1 MSATNRF
8 LVSTRGRILTRLL
21 REPATVAE
29 LAEAFG
35 ISPNAARQHVTGLER
50 DGYVERFRTRPTTS
64 KPAAVY
70 RPTPEGQA
78 LFPKAYAPV
87 LEAVVAEYAE
97 AHGGERGMAAFLQ
110 DVGHRLGR
118 LHEPPK
124 DATREERIDAAV
136 ALLADLGGVLEV
148 GEADDGVVWL
158 DGHGCPLSGVVK
170 RHPEFC
176 TMIAVMLREMI
187 ALPVEQCCRNEE
199 RNPSC
204 RFAIGVRAAG

>member
-35 ISPNAARQHVTGLER
+35 ISANAARQHVTGLER

-64 KPAAVY
+64 RPAAVY
-70 RPTPEGQA
+70 RPTPEGEA
-78 LFPKAYAPV
+78 LFPKGYAPV
-87 LEAVVAEYAE
+87 LDAVVAEYAE
-97 AHGGERGMAAFLQ
+97 AHGGEREMAAFLR

-118 LHEPPK
+118 AHGPPE

-136 ALLADLGGVLEV
+136 ALLADLGGVIEV
-148 GEADDGVVWL
+148 GEGEGGVVWL
-158 DGHGCPLSGVVK
+158 DGHGCPLSAVVK
-170 RHPEFC
+170 HHPEFC
-176 TMIAVMLREMI
+176 AMVAVMLEEMI

-204 RFAIGVRAAG
+204 RFAVGARSPG